1 MNFLDYINYGE
12 DEQIICL
19 INQEGIHIYD
29 TKNFEL
35 LMKLDPFRVGLTGD
49 VYKAKIFYNTQIIAF
64 SIIETQ
70 AADSKQQLILY
81 NESKIKR
88 HSLVLFDLK
97 NYEIIGKITLKN
109 FVEINDFLITKYFI
123 IIMIENKNKALLF
136 KTSNLQY
143 FKTISNA
150 ELGSIAYS
158 DDYFPVK
165 RPSKKKG
172 KNTKEVEKSKPVE
185 PPKHQCIIAYQDSTN
200 KKNVTLMEFLFDETD
215 SKILGV
221 KNRNIEIEFNSTG
234 LKYVGIIS
242 SYLVVSSAVG
252 NKVHMYDLSS
262 GVFKYCLFLG
272 NFPYEISGLHL
283 DNKLKILSIVTN
295 NKYLKLYKLNKLSK
309 QCKCR
314 SHNDEKVSMNEE
326 RGMFDKF
333 KHKLG
338 MGRNDFLCRYKVN
351 TNLFDMKDNKTLIF
365 FEKGC
370 NDSLYVI
377 QSNKNVKKLKF
388 DRKKSKDMI
397 AMMELTL
404 PKYTVNKNDLRAM
417 SMIIEEEKEDR
428 KRRESQKVLI
438 KNMDEKHHMFDDDD
452 VEEEASKNI
461 DEKSEEKVEEKKGET
476 IGEEKKEAKNEEKE
490 DEKKE
495 EKKEEKADENKEES
509 K

>member
-1 MNFLDYINYGE
+1 
-12 DEQIICL
+12 
-19 INQEGIHIYD
+19 
-29 TKNFEL
+29 
-35 LMKLDPFRVGLTGD
+35 
-49 VYKAKIFYNTQIIAF
+49 
-64 SIIETQ
+64 
-70 AADSKQQLILY
+70 
-81 NESKIKR
+81 
-88 HSLVLFDLK
+88 
-97 NYEIIGKITLKN
+97 
-109 FVEINDFLITKYFI
+109 
-123 IIMIENKNKALLF
+123 
-136 KTSNLQY
+136 
-143 FKTISNA
+143 
-150 ELGSIAYS
+150 
-158 DDYFPVK
+158 
-165 RPSKKKG
+165 
-172 KNTKEVEKSKPVE
+172 
-185 PPKHQCIIAYQDSTN
+185 
-200 KKNVTLMEFLFDETD
+200 
-215 SKILGV
+215 
-221 KNRNIEIEFNSTG
+221 
-234 LKYVGIIS
+234 
-242 SYLVVSSAVG
+242 
-252 NKVHMYDLSS
+252 MYDLST

-438 KNMDEKHHMFDDDD
+438 KNMGEKHHMFDDDD

-476 IGEEKKEAKNEEKE
+476 AIEEKKDAKNEEKQ
-490 DEKKE
+490 DENKE
-495 EKKEEKADENKEES
+495 EKKEEKTGEK
-509 K
+509 